1 MFRKKGFTLIELLIV
16 VAIIAIL
23 AAIAV
28 PNFLEA
34 QMRSKIA
41 RAKGDMR
48 SLMLGCESYCIDS
61 GKYPPDNIKT
71 TAGVVKPDMSSWAIL
86 TSPVAYMS
94 SVPTSAFKEY
104 KMPGCVPPYTGT
116 DLNPGPYYEYWLG
129 SFSGSTFNYDAGCK
143 ETGIFWRASS
153 VGPDNFSD
161 YHNINR
167 SGASPSPTEIKKRS
181 ASFVNGLYDP
191 TNGTVSRGDI
201 FFCNQGL
208 IQ

>member
-1 MFRKKGFTLIELLIV
+1 MRRIGFTLIELLIV

-41 RAKGDMR
+41 RAKADMR
-48 SLMLGCESYCIDS
+48 SLMLGCESYRIDS
-61 GKYPPDNIKT
+61 GKYPTDNIKN
-71 TAGVVKPDMSSWAIL
+71 AQGVVLPDMSSWCLL
-86 TSPVAYMS
+86 TTPVAYMS
-94 SVPTSAFKEY
+94 SVPTSAFKEF
-104 KMPGCVPPYTGT
+104 KMKGCVPPYTGT
-116 DLNPGPYYEYWLG
+116 DLNPGAYYEYWYG
-129 SFSGSTFNYDAGCK
+129 GWSGSTFVVTAGSV
-143 ETGIFWRASS
+143 ETNIFWRASS

-161 YHNINR
+161 YHNQNR
-167 SGASPSPTEIKKRS
+167 TGASPNPLDIKNRTY
-181 ASFVNGLYDP
+181 AFVSGLYDP